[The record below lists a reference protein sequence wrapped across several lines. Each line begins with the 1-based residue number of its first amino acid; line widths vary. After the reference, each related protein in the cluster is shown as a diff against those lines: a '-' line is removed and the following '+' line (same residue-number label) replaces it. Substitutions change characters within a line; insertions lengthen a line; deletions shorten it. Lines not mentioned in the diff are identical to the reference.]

1 MNNTLAYTLLF
12 AHFNKYT
19 RMAHEDFE
27 KCKRFFS
34 IENHRAHSS
43 LIKRG
48 ATVTKQY
55 FVAQGCL
62 RTYLTDLEKNREY
75 TIQFAVEEWWASDY
89 ISYYTGAPSELF
101 VECIEDCTLLSI
113 EKYDLERLY
122 AQVPQL
128 ELFFLRKLENAFVA
142 FQKRILANLKN
153 SAEDR
158 YADFLKQYPDIEQR
172 VKNYQIASYLGIT
185 PESLSRIRKARD

>member
-1 MNNTLAYTLLF
+1 MLF

-19 RMAHEDFE
+19 RMVHEDFE
-27 KCKRFFS
+27 KCKRFFTVEKCKAYS
-34 IENHRAHSS
+34 AV
-43 LIKRG
+43 IKPG

-55 FVAQGCL
+55 FVAEGCL
-62 RTYLTDLEKNREY
+62 RTYLPDSAKNREY

-89 ISYYTGAPSELF
+89 ISYYNCTPSELC
-101 VECIEDCTLLSI
+101 VECLEDCTLLSVKKQ
-113 EKYDLERLY
+113 ELELLY
-122 AQVPQL
+122 QQVPQL
-128 ELFFLRKLENAFVA
+128 EFFFLRKLENAFVA
-142 FQKRILANLKN
+142 FQKRILANLRN

-185 PESLSRIRKARD
+185 PESLSRIRKARG